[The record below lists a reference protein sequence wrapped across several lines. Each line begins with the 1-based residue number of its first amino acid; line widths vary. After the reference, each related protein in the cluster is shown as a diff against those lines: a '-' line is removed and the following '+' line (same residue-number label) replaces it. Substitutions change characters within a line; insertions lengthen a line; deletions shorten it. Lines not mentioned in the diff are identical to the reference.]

1 MRPRMKPFVEV
12 KAEQAPVLGRRDVF
26 DHAVIYTP
34 RCMPKRG
41 YSHHLGADSSK
52 TGMSRIDWVYS
63 TLPVNIALGPI
74 GTFVQLYLL
83 RLDGVQAGT
92 VWVAAAVTAFNAVS
106 IPAAI
111 IWGFTTDRLHKRKII
126 IVVSYLVTAL
136 FLFSFFFADSNSG
149 IVLVYSLVSFISA
162 ASATPLNLL
171 IMENEKKNRWA
182 TGFARLSLMSTVGST
197 IGYVLSSLWVQFLPV
212 LWLVVPFGM
221 LSVVSTVMSMTM
233 IREPEFTFEKE
244 VVVMQKSGFFQRL
257 TASPLLFLSIPRP
270 SDFRRLFKGIRNEL
284 TRYVPLLYL
293 SIILFYLGS
302 GIFNTSFV
310 PALSSHSLTE
320 SQIYALSVAAL
331 VAQIFAF
338 RYAGRYIENRSL
350 GTVAVQMLLLRG
362 GCYALI
368 GVASALIP
376 SALFGVPTLLLYPI
390 SSGIAYGIYYTAS
403 NTLIFNSIHGNNHG
417 SSLGVYSAVVGI
429 STTVGSSL
437 SGFTSLYLG
446 FDITFITGGLLLI
459 AAAGVTWKLPLDK
472 PVEPRS

>member
-1 MRPRMKPFVEV
+1 M
-12 KAEQAPVLGRRDVF
+12 
-26 DHAVIYTP
+26 
-34 RCMPKRG
+34 
-41 YSHHLGADSSK
+41 GADSGR
-52 TGMSRIDWVYS
+52 TGIRRLDWVYS

-83 RLDGVQAGT
+83 KLDGVQAGT
-92 VWVAAAVTAFNAVS
+92 AWVAAAVTAFNAVS

-111 IWGFTTDRLHKRKII
+111 IWGFTTDKLRKRKLI

-136 FLFSFFFADSNSG
+136 FLFSFFFAGSNSG

-182 TGFARLSLMSTVGST
+182 AGFARLSLMSTVGST
-197 IGYVLSSLWVQFLPV
+197 VGYVLSSLWVQFLPV
-212 LWLVVPFGM
+212 IWLVIPFGV
-221 LSVVSTVMSMTM
+221 LSLVSTVMSVVT

-244 VVVMQKSGFFQRL
+244 VVAMQKPGFFQRL
-257 TASPLLFLSIPRP
+257 TASPLLFLNIPRL
-270 SDFRRLFKGIRNEL
+270 SDFRRLFKGMRNEL
-284 TRYVPLLYL
+284 TSYVPLLYL
-293 SIILFYLGS
+293 SIILFYFGS

-331 VAQIFAF
+331 VAQMFAF
-338 RYAGRYIENRSL
+338 RYAGRYMENRSL
-350 GTVAVQMLLLRG
+350 GGVAMQMLLVRG

-368 GVASALIP
+368 GIAATLVP
-376 SALFGVPTLLLYPI
+376 GALFGIPVLLLYPI
-390 SSGIAYGIYYTAS
+390 SSGIAYGVYYTAS

-429 STTVGSSL
+429 STTVGSSV

-446 FDITFITGGLLLI
+446 FDFTFVIGGALLI
-459 AAAGVTWKLPLDK
+459 AAAWVTWKLPRDK
-472 PVEPRS
+472 PTESKS